1 MTNDMSKELMAK
13 TTMVNVGVMMTV
25 GMVGMVGMMVVMVW

>member
-25 GMVGMVGMMVVMVW
+25 GMVGMVVMVVMVW